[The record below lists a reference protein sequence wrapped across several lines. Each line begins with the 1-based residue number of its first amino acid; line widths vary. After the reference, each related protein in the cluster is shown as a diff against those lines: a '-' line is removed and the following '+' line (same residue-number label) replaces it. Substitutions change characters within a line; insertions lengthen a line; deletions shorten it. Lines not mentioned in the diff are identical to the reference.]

1 MTDTNRR
8 VIFAR
13 RPEGWVT
20 PDCFRVEDAPIPELA
35 DGDVLT
41 RNIVMSVDPYMRGRM
56 SDRKSYAAGFE
67 LGKVMNAGAVG
78 EVIAS
83 KNDNI
88 PVGTVVNGRLGWE
101 THTLVEG
108 GAGLVPVDARAAPL
122 SYYLGILGMPGFTG
136 YYGLLKIGEPKP
148 GETVYVSAASGAV
161 GQVVGQVAKIK
172 GCRVIG
178 SAGDDEKCAW
188 AMEACGYDVCFN
200 YRKVD
205 SYTEALRE
213 HCPDGID
220 IYFENVGGA
229 MLDAVLANI
238 NPYAR
243 IALCGMISQYNLT
256 QPEGINNLQSLL
268 INRAMIRGF
277 IISEHFDGLPGF
289 IADMTGWMR
298 DGKLKYRETIA
309 EGIDNAPAAFIGML
323 KGENFGKQIVRL
335 GPDPA

>member
-8 VIFAR
+8 VIFAK

-20 PDCFRVEDAPIPELA
+20 PDCFRIEDAPLPELA
-35 DGDVLT
+35 EGDVLT

-83 KNDNI
+83 RNDNV
-88 PVGTVVNGRLGWE
+88 PVGTVVNGMLGWE
-101 THTLVEG
+101 THTLVKGGEG
-108 GAGLVPVDARAAPL
+108 LLPVDAAAAPL
-122 SYYLGILGMPGFTG
+122 SHYLGILGMPGYTG

-172 GCRVIG
+172 GCRVVG

-188 AMEACGYDVCFN
+188 AMEACGYDACFN
-200 YRKVD
+200 YRKAD
-205 SYTEALRE
+205 SLEAALRE

-220 IYFENVGGA
+220 VYFENVGGA

-243 IALCGMISQYNLT
+243 IALCGMISQYNLVK
-256 QPEGINNLQSLL
+256 PEGIHNAQSLL

-277 IISEHFDGLPGF
+277 IISEHFDGRPEF
-289 IADMTGWMR
+289 IADMTGWMKEGR
-298 DGKLKYRETIA
+298 LKYRETIA

-335 GPDPA
+335 GPDPT